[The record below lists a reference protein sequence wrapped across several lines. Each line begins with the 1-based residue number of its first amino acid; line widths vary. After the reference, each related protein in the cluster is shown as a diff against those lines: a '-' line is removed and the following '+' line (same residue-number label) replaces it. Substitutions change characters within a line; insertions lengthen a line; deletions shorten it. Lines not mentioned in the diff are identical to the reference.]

1 MTTGVDRPDDIKSNL
16 SGETLC
22 DGAHTQS
29 YLNDHSDR
37 PHTRRSKSIW
47 SEIVFVVSISISRSL
62 CGYSL
67 IGFPT
72 LLPTLVD
79 EFDLERTSRTWLAII
94 FPLALSA
101 FLIPFR
107 RLADRLGVL
116 MVFHLGLAWTLVW
129 TLFAGISTHSSMLIA
144 CRAMQGL
151 GGAAHYLSGAT
162 ILSNVY
168 SPGSRRDKVFLLYES
183 MELLGSFLG
192 ILIAGVVSHY
202 LSWRWYFWVA
212 ATLALQALVGSALT
226 VPESAK
232 LFGQKEKVSMDWL
245 GCFTTASALILT
257 VCWIIEFPDAPQGW
271 RTPYLLVTE
280 VLSVVALGLAVYVEG
295 WIAEKPLLPLRIL
308 ETSRVGPLLVGLF
321 FGYGAV
327 GLYLLYATL

>member
-1 MTTGVDRPDDIKSNL
+1 MTTSVDCVDDSKTSL

-29 YLNDHSDR
+29 YLDDYSDR

-47 SEIVFVVSISISRSL
+47 SEVVFVVSISISRSL

-79 EFDLERTSRTWLAII
+79 KFHLEGTSRIWLASI
-94 FPLALSA
+94 FPLVLSA

-107 RLADRLGVL
+107 RLADRFGVL
-116 MVFHLGLAWTLVW
+116 LVFHLGLAWTLIW
-129 TLFAGISTHSSMLIA
+129 TLFAGISTNGSMLIA

-151 GGAAHYLSGAT
+151 GGAAHFLSGAT
-162 ILSNVY
+162 ILSGIY
-168 SPGSRRDKVFLLYES
+168 SPGSRRDRVFFLYES

-192 ILIAGVVSHY
+192 ILVAGLVSQY

-212 ATLALQALVGSALT
+212 AILALQALVGSALT

-232 LFGQKEKVSMDWL
+232 SFSQRAKVPMDWL

-257 VCWIIEFPDAPQGW
+257 ACWIIEFPDAPQGW
-271 RTPYLLVTE
+271 RTPYLLATE
-280 VLSVVALGLAVYVEG
+280 VLSIVSLGLAVYVEG

-327 GLYLLYATL
+327 GLYLLYAIL